1 MQNNKSKRSK
11 DDIIIQL
18 RNDVFVNKN
27 NIDLIIKTNVNPKD
41 GSTFDTECYLV
52 YLKNSKYNW
61 VQVSENEF
69 NTYIKKY
76 L

>member
-52 YLKNSKYNW
+52 YLKR
-61 VQVSENEF
+61 
-69 NTYIKKY
+69 